1 MSNGQAKIEA
11 AAERAQKAGTAEP
24 NRWGVMRMNNIET
37 IICLILVLT
46 AVPDLCRKLG
56 RPALAN
62 VFFVLF
68 GFGLEPY
75 LEKDVV
81 TMIGQAGEVG
91 FLLVLF
97 EVGLEIDLPK
107 LRDFLPALRF
117 AVIWSM
123 VQYPVVLE
131 LGFLAGLSVPDAIL
145 AAAALT
151 SCSLSMAY
159 LGWKHYPGLPGAS
172 RGFVVQI
179 MIALEVLAILI
190 LSVGSVGSD
199 HGSGWLILF
208 KLAGMA
214 VTVYLIGRFAA
225 HMVKMF
231 QWIIEKTSRWRV
243 HFLVLLLLVIS
254 AIGERLGLAA
264 PKTAFFL
271 GLFMS
276 KAEFAGKSVEEYIS
290 PISHGFLIPVF
301 FVSLGLLIDSHS
313 LFSFTAFLAVV
324 TALVLIGCREVLHRR
339 WLKTGGDVKAY
350 LLLCPNLTMA
360 ALAGKTFLASGN
372 RGAAAWVVLTGL
384 FISVISLFMLPRVAE
399 EPAAVKREITV
410 PLTEKAG

>member
-151 SCSLSMAY
+151 SC
-159 LGWKHYPGLPGAS
+159 
-172 RGFVVQI
+172 
-179 MIALEVLAILI
+179 
-190 LSVGSVGSD
+190 
-199 HGSGWLILF
+199 
-208 KLAGMA
+208 
-214 VTVYLIGRFAA
+214 
-225 HMVKMF
+225 
-231 QWIIEKTSRWRV
+231 
-243 HFLVLLLLVIS
+243 
-254 AIGERLGLAA
+254 
-264 PKTAFFL
+264 
-271 GLFMS
+271 
-276 KAEFAGKSVEEYIS
+276 
-290 PISHGFLIPVF
+290 
-301 FVSLGLLIDSHS
+301 
-313 LFSFTAFLAVV
+313 
-324 TALVLIGCREVLHRR
+324 
-339 WLKTGGDVKAY
+339 
-350 LLLCPNLTMA
+350 
-360 ALAGKTFLASGN
+360 
-372 RGAAAWVVLTGL
+372 
-384 FISVISLFMLPRVAE
+384 
-399 EPAAVKREITV
+399 
-410 PLTEKAG
+410 